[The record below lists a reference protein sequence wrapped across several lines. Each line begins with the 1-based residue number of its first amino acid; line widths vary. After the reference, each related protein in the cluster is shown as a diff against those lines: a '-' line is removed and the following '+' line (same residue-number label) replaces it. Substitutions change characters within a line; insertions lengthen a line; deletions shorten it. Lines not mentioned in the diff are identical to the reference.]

1 MNETSNIG
9 SRARLKNVSSI
20 GRMKHGGK
28 HRCLAGIVAVAA
40 MSAACTASPPSASAP
55 AAPGSAA
62 TRVALAAVRMPVGYV
77 PRPTGTVGCGRR
89 DEEASLRR
97 GNSLRGGG
105 PQLAEPMSLFT
116 ASRPPVSA
124 AMSTA

>member
-28 HRCLAGIVAVAA
+28 HRCLAGIMAVAA
-40 MSAACTASPPSASAP
+40 MSAACTASPPSASTP

-77 PRPTGTVGCGRR
+77 PPTDRHSGLRKTGGR
-89 DEEASLRR
+89 S
-97 GNSLRGGG
+97 
-105 PQLAEPMSLFT
+105 Q
-116 ASRPPVSA
+116 PPA
-124 AMSTA
+124 W

>member
-62 TRVALAAVRMPVGYV
+62 TRVHWQRFACRWATFPDRPAQWVAEDGTKKPASGVVIPFVAAGH
-77 PRPTGTVGCGRR
+77 
-89 DEEASLRR
+89 S
-97 GNSLRGGG
+97 
-105 PQLAEPMSLFT
+105 
-116 ASRPPVSA
+116 
-124 AMSTA
+124 